1 MRPLFNL
8 TGTILHT
15 NLGRALLAEQAIEA
29 VVAAMRDLVALEFD
43 LSTGKRGER
52 DDHARQLLLR
62 TGAEDATIVN
72 NNAKTSADM
81 HLIAF
86 VCSMLKKAPLHLSA
100 APDSL

>member
-43 LSTGKRGER
+43 LSTGKRG
-52 DDHARQLLLR
+52 DHARQLLLR

-72 NNAKTSADM
+72 NNAKTRADM